1 MTHDQVK
8 PRIKPTLPVYR
19 VSDHVYIQL
28 PGKCVELSDA
38 DGGVGLFVGLLD
50 GTRTVPEVQR
60 DLRAAGRELTR
71 EEVDAAIEEFD
82 RAGLIEDGA
91 VAPGLDGH
99 SLERWKRNLGFF
111 ENYSSLATSKYT
123 LQRKL
128 RDYRVVLLGLG
139 GVGSHML
146 FDLVG
151 LGARDIR
158 VVDFDTV
165 ELSNLN
171 RQILYRESD
180 IGRPKIE
187 VATERILAYDPL
199 VKLDARSTYI
209 GCADEALAVVE
220 GRDLVLSAVDMP
232 KMQVV
237 NWINQAC
244 VTAGA
249 TLITGGVD
257 SRRIAYYTMIP
268 GVTGCVECWKADVAE
283 HDRLSADLSVKKT
296 EWAEATPDE
305 PRFPEDMSAFGALVT
320 LYTAHV
326 QAEVVR
332 LATGIAPPLSQGRLM
347 EAYFDDAVPRES
359 ERWSRRP
366 DCPVCA
372 HVPTAPAFAAR
383 ATA

>member
-1 MTHDQVK
+1 MSNSSK

-19 VSDHVYIQL
+19 VADQLYIQL
-28 PGKCVELSDA
+28 PGKCVEMA
-38 DGGVGLFVGLLD
+38 DESHAVETFVSLLD
-50 GTRTVPEVQR
+50 GTRTLPEV
-60 DLRAAGRELTR
+60 RAALKDLGTDLPED
-71 EEVDAAIEEFD
+71 EIADAIRKFD
-82 RAGLIEDGA
+82 QAGLLEDGA
-91 VAPGLDGH
+91 AETGLDAH
-99 SLERWKRNLGFF
+99 HLERWKRNLGFL
-111 ENYSSLATSKYT
+111 ENYSSLTTSKYA
-123 LQRKL
+123 LQRRM

-146 FDLVG
+146 YDLVG
-151 LGARDIR
+151 LGVRDIR
-158 VVDFDTV
+158 IVDFDTV

-171 RQILYRESD
+171 RQILYREED
-180 IGRPKIE
+180 IGRAKIE
-187 VATERILAYDPL
+187 VASERILAYDPL
-199 VKLDARSTYI
+199 LKLDTRSTYI
-209 GCADEALAVVE
+209 GCAEEALAVVE

-244 VTAGA
+244 VRAGA

-283 HDRLSADLSVKKT
+283 RDPVSAGLSARKT
-296 EWAEATPDE
+296 EWAESNTAE

-326 QAEVVR
+326 LAEVVR
-332 LATGIAPPLSQGRLM
+332 LATGIAPSTSQGRLM
-347 EAYFDDAVPRES
+347 EAYFDDVVPRES
-359 ERWSRRP
+359 ERWSRRD

-372 HVPTAPAFAAR
+372 HLPARSAA
-383 ATA
+383 

>member
-1 MTHDQVK
+1 MSQHQPHRTR

-19 VSDHVYIQL
+19 VAGQIHIQL
-28 PGKCVELSDA
+28 PGKNIELA
-38 DGGVGLFVGLLD
+38 DENGAVAAFVHLLD
-50 GTRTVPEVQR
+50 GTRTVPEVVEA
-60 DLRAAGRELTR
+60 LRAE
-71 EEVDAAIEEFD
+71 DAAVTEREVEQAVRDFAA
-82 RAGLIEDGA
+82 AGLLEDGA
-91 VAPGLDGH
+91 AETGLDAH
-99 SLERWKRNLGFF
+99 HLERWKRNLGFL
-111 ENYSSLATSKYT
+111 ENYSSLETSKYE
-123 LQRKL
+123 LQRRM

-146 FDLVG
+146 YDLVG
-151 LGARDIR
+151 LGVRDIR

-171 RQILYRESD
+171 RQILYREED
-180 IGRPKIE
+180 IGRAKIE
-187 VATERILAYDPL
+187 VAAERILAYDPL
-199 VKLDARSTYI
+199 LKLDTRSTYI
-209 GCADEALAVVE
+209 GSAEEALAVVE

-244 VTAGA
+244 VEAGA

-283 HDRLSADLSVKKT
+283 RDPVLAELSAKKT
-296 EWAEATPDE
+296 EWAETHGSE

-326 QAEVVR
+326 LAEVVR
-332 LATGIAPPLSQGRLM
+332 LSTGIAPSTSQGRLM

-366 DCPVCA
+366 DCPVCS
-372 HVPTAPAFAAR
+372 HLPASAA
-383 ATA
+383 A

>member
-1 MTHDQVK
+1 MSQNQPDPPHRTK

-19 VSDHVYIQL
+19 VAGQVHIQL
-28 PGKCVELSDA
+28 PGKNIEIADA
-38 DGGVGLFVGLLD
+38 NGAVAKFVRLLD
-50 GTRTVPEVQR
+50 GTRTVPEVGEA
-60 DLRAAGRELTR
+60 LRAEGAGITEH
-71 EEVDAAIEEFD
+71 EVEQAVRDFAA
-82 RAGLIEDGA
+82 AGLLEDGA
-91 VAPGLDGH
+91 AEPGLDAH
-99 SLERWKRNLGFF
+99 HLERWKRNLGFL
-111 ENYSSLATSKYT
+111 ENYATLETSKYE
-123 LQRKL
+123 LQRRM

-139 GVGSHML
+139 GVGSHL
-146 FDLVG
+146 LYDLVG
-151 LGARDIR
+151 LGVRDIR

-171 RQILYRESD
+171 RQILYREED
-180 IGRPKIE
+180 IGRAKIE
-187 VATERILAYDPL
+187 VAAERILAYDPL
-199 VKLDARSTYI
+199 LKLDTRSTYI
-209 GCADEALAVVE
+209 GCAEEALAVVE

-244 VTAGA
+244 VEAGA

-283 HDRLSADLSVKKT
+283 RDPVLAELYATKAAWADNHRS
-296 EWAEATPDE
+296 E

-326 QAEVVR
+326 LAEVVR
-332 LATGIAPPLSQGRLM
+332 LSTGIAPSTSQGRLM
-347 EAYFDDAVPRES
+347 EAFFDDAVPRES

-366 DCPVCA
+366 DCPVCS
-372 HVPTAPAFAAR
+372 HLPAAA
-383 ATA
+383 AA

>member
-1 MTHDQVK
+1 MPQNQPK

-19 VSDHVYIQL
+19 MGDQIYIQL
-28 PGKCVELSDA
+28 SGKCIELADPDGAVEQ
-38 DGGVGLFVGLLD
+38 FVGLLD
-50 GTRTVPEVQR
+50 GTRTVPEVHSA
-60 DLRAAGRELTR
+60 LRAAGRDVTPA
-71 EEVDAAIEEFD
+71 EVEAGVARFD
-82 RAGLIEDGA
+82 RAGLLEDGA
-91 VAPGLDGH
+91 VEPGLDAH
-99 SLERWKRNLGFF
+99 DQERWKRNLGFL
-111 ENYSSLATSKYT
+111 ENYSDLSTSKYE

-139 GVGSHML
+139 GVGSHLL

-151 LGARDIR
+151 LGVRDIR
-158 VVDFDTV
+158 IVDFDTV

-171 RQILYRESD
+171 RQILYREAD
-180 IGRPKIE
+180 LGRAKIE
-187 VATERILAYDPL
+187 VAAERILAYDPL
-199 VKLDARSTYI
+199 VKLDTRATYI

-220 GRDLVLSAVDMP
+220 GRELVLSAVDMP

-244 VTAGA
+244 VKAGA

-283 HDRLSADLSVKKT
+283 HDRLSADLAVKKT
-296 EWAEATPDE
+296 EWADATTE

-326 QAEVVR
+326 LAEVVR
-332 LATGIAPPLSQGRLM
+332 LATGIAPPLSQGRLL
-347 EAYFDDAVPRES
+347 EVYFDDGVPREA

-372 HVPTAPAFAAR
+372 RPRAAR
-383 ATA
+383 TAA

>member
-1 MTHDQVK
+1 MPQNQPK

-19 VSDHVYIQL
+19 LADQLSIQL
-28 PGKCVELSDA
+28 PGKCLELADPDGAVEQFA
-38 DGGVGLFVGLLD
+38 GLLD
-50 GTRTVPEVQR
+50 GTRTVTEVHR
-60 DLRAAGRELTR
+60 DLRAAGRDISAA
-71 EEVDAAIEEFD
+71 EVASAVAEFD
-82 RAGLIEDGA
+82 RAGLLEDGA
-91 VAPGLDGH
+91 ARTGLDDH
-99 SLERWKRNLGFF
+99 DLERWKRNLGFL
-111 ENYSSLATSKYT
+111 ENYSDLTTSKYE

-128 RDYRVVLLGLG
+128 RDFRVVLLGLG

-146 FDLVG
+146 YDLVG
-151 LGARDIR
+151 LGVRDIR

-180 IGRPKIE
+180 LGRAKIE
-187 VATERILAYDPL
+187 VAAERILAYDPL
-199 VKLDARSTYI
+199 VKLDTRATYI
-209 GCADEALAVVE
+209 GCPDEAFAVVE
-220 GRDLVLSAVDMP
+220 GRELVLSAVDMP

-244 VTAGA
+244 VRAGA

-283 HDRLSADLSVKKT
+283 NDRFSADLAAKKT
-296 EWAEATPDE
+296 EWADATRE

-326 QAEVVR
+326 LAEVVR
-332 LATGIAPPLSQGRLM
+332 LATGIAPPLSQGRLL
-347 EAYFDDAVPRES
+347 EVFFDDGMPRES

-372 HVPTAPAFAAR
+372 HPRAPRAA
-383 ATA
+383 A